1 MKRHAKIKA
10 GALQFVVFTSVVI
23 AILLAAFV
31 SLTHTY
37 SFFKKQSYT
46 VVNTIK
52 NADEGV
58 QYALVKNLKM
68 NDTTQ
73 IPVSEESISNIR
85 VHQRYWGAFEQ
96 VTSVSTIKNKTFI
109 KTALIGG
116 QFSLKDRAA
125 LYVQDQN
132 KPLILVGNT
141 RIEGTAY
148 LPEKAVRP
156 GNIGGTAY
164 YGSSLIYGNIRKSH
178 GQMPQLAPE
187 LPAHLNILTRQ
198 GFDFKGDIVPA
209 PQPGGS
215 LINSFTNPVKYL
227 YGPGNIDLAGLKISG
242 HIIIYAENKIVV
254 PATARLKDVV
264 LVAPE
269 IEIQD
274 GVNGSFQAIASKY
287 IHVGKQVS
295 LQYPSALILKEEEHQ
310 HTEEEKEYRITI
322 AGQSSIKGVVLFWG
336 EEKKN
341 NFSAQ
346 VEVASGAVI
355 YGELYCNQ
363 NLKLKGTIHGS
374 VYTSNF
380 IETRLGA
387 VYQNHVF
394 DGIISGDQLP
404 EAYAGLSF
412 KNTTKGVIKWL
423 Y

>member
-1 MKRHAKIKA
+1 MKRHTKIKA

-37 SFFKKQSYT
+37 TFFKKQSHT

-52 NADEGV
+52 NAEEGV

-68 NDTTQ
+68 NDTTY
-73 IPVSEESISNIR
+73 IPISGERIANIR
-85 VHQRYWGAFEQ
+85 VHQRYWGAFEH

-109 KTALIGG
+109 KTALTGG

-125 LYVQDQN
+125 LYVKDQN

-164 YGSSLIYGNIRKSH
+164 YGSSLIYGSIRKSH

-187 LPAHLNILTRQ
+187 LPAHFNTLTRQ

-215 LINSFTNPVKYL
+215 LINSFTNPIKYL
-227 YGPGNIDLAGLKISG
+227 YSPDNINLSGLKISG

-254 PATARLKDVV
+254 PATARLRDVV

-274 GVNGSFQAIASKY
+274 SVNGSFQAIASKY

-295 LQYPSALILKEEEHQ
+295 LQYPSALILKGEEYQHIKEEEYQ
-310 HTEEEKEYRITI
+310 ITI
-322 AGQSSIKGVVLFWG
+322 KEQSNIKGVVLFWG

-346 VEVASGAVI
+346 VEVSSGAVI

-363 NLKLKGTIHGS
+363 NLKLKGTVHGS

-394 DGIISGDQLP
+394 DGTISGNQLP

-412 KNTTKGVIKWL
+412 KNNNKGVVKWL